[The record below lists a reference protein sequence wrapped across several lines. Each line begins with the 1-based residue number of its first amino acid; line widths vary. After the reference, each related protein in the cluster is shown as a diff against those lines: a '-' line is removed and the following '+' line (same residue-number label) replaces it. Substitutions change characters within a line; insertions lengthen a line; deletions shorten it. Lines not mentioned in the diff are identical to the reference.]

1 MLRNRILTALVL
13 APVVI
18 AGVLLA
24 PNDVLA
30 MAFAVVVLLGAREMG
45 RLGGLQG
52 LVPQWIYAGL
62 VALLMVSAYLML
74 APQVAYWLEFAAA
87 LFWILISLW
96 LLARRR
102 ALSRVQAIRP
112 GILLLGALQL
122 AVVWLSAI
130 KLHAAGPNGPSL
142 LLFVL
147 LLIWTADSAAYFA
160 GRAFGRHKLSPS
172 VSPGKTWEGAAGGI
186 LGACLAGLLLWYGV
200 LHAFDPFGLVLLCV
214 VTACVSIGGDLW
226 ESLLKRQAGLKDSGA
241 LLPGH
246 GGVLDRVD
254 SLIAAIPVFSLGLT
268 FLGNGL

>member
-30 MAFAVVVLLGAREMG
+30 MAFALVVLLGAREMG

-52 LVPQWIYAGL
+52 LGPQWLYAGC
-62 VALLMVSAYLML
+62 VGLLMAGAFLMRGH
-74 APQVAYWLEFAAA
+74 AVAQSLEIAAA
-87 LFWILISLW
+87 LFWVLISLW
-96 LLARRR
+96 LFSRR
-102 ALSRVQAIRP
+102 AALKRVEGGRP
-112 GILLLGALQL
+112 GVLLLGALQL
-122 AVVWLSAI
+122 TVVWLSAV
-130 KLHAAGPNGPSL
+130 KLHALDANGPAL

-160 GRAFGRHKLSPS
+160 GRAFGRHKLSPA

-186 LGACLAGLLLWYGV
+186 LGACLAGLLLWYWV
-200 LHAFDPFGLVLLCV
+200 LQAIEPVGLVLLCI
-214 VTACVSIGGDLW
+214 VTAVVSIGGDLW

-254 SLIAAIPVFSLGLT
+254 SLIAAIPVFSFGLT